1 MENIESRMQAFE
13 ESAHLN
19 RLEIEENDSKLS
31 KFEGQ
36 IEKDRNEGLFFKSL
50 RQEMPVEKAKAKEG
64 TKKVEE
70 VAKETAGSRTRRTI
84 YLGLV
89 GVLIVAIAD
98 SFISSSPDWRKVAVL
113 GAILVGLLTQLGYE
127 QGVSSEANGT
137 QNSGK
142 SESSEEKK

>member
-50 RQEMPVEKAKAKEG
+50 RQEVPVEKAKAKEG

-70 VAKETAGSRTRRTI
+70 IAKETAGSRTRRTI

-142 SESSEEKK
+142 SESSEKKK

>member
-1 MENIESRMQAFE
+1 MQAFE